1 MEESLAA
8 CHKTRMTT
16 APRLDLTS
24 ALLLVFLSVLWGGSF
39 LFAKIAVGA
48 IPVFVAL
55 AARVMIGA
63 AGLGAYLLIIGHSLP
78 RELRIWR
85 MFLFMGLFNNAIPFA
100 LLFWAQTEI
109 SAGLGAILN
118 ATTPLFTLIVAHIF
132 TRDEKITRGKLLG
145 IGIGFCGVAV
155 LVGPSLLLDP
165 GRATL
170 AKFACILASLS
181 YGFASVFGRRFA
193 REGISPLSATFGQI
207 TTSSLLIFPVA
218 LFFNPIETLMH
229 ARTQIYFVL
238 LALGLV
244 STAFAYVLFY
254 RILARAGATNVTLVT
269 LLVPVSATILGALVL
284 GETLTPLQGIGMAL
298 IGAGLLVMDGRAL
311 ALFKK

>member
-1 MEESLAA
+1 MN
-8 CHKTRMTT
+8 TT
-16 APRLDLTS
+16 APRLDLTT
-24 ALLLVFLSVLWGGSF
+24 ALLLLFLSVLWGASF

-48 IPVFVAL
+48 IPVLVAL

-63 AGLGAYLLIIGHSLP
+63 ASLGLYLIVTRHELP

-85 MFLFMGLFNNAIPFA
+85 MFLFMGVFNNAIPFA

-109 SAGLGAILN
+109 TAGLGAILN
-118 ATTPLFTLIVAHIF
+118 AMTPIFTLIVAHF
-132 TRDEKITRGKLLG
+132 LTRDEKITRDKLIG

-165 GRATL
+165 GRAAL
-170 AKFACILASLS
+170 AKVACIVASVS

-193 REGISPLSATFGQI
+193 REGVSPLSATFGQI
-207 TTSSLLIFPVA
+207 VTSSLVIFPIA
-218 LFFNPIETLMH
+218 LFFHPVATL
-229 ARTQIYFVL
+229 AAAPVEVY
-238 LALGLV
+238 LALLGLGII

-254 RILARAGATNVTLVT
+254 KILARAGATNVSLVT

-284 GETLTPLQGIGMAL
+284 DETLTPMQGLGMAL
-298 IGAGLLVMDGRAL
+298 ISIGLLVMDGRAVK
-311 ALFKK
+311 AIRNI

>member
-1 MEESLAA
+1 MN
-8 CHKTRMTT
+8 TT

-24 ALLLVFLSVLWGGSF
+24 ALLLLFLSLLWGASF

-63 AGLGAYLLIIGHSLP
+63 ASLGLYLIVTRHELP

-85 MFLFMGLFNNAIPFA
+85 MFLFMGVFNNAIPFA

-109 SAGLGAILN
+109 TAGLGAILN
-118 ATTPLFTLIVAHIF
+118 AMTPIFTLIVAHVL
-132 TRDEKITRGKLLG
+132 TRDEKITRDKLIG

-165 GRATL
+165 GRAAL
-170 AKFACILASLS
+170 AKLACIAASVS

-193 REGISPLSATFGQI
+193 REGVSPLSATFGQI
-207 TTSSLLIFPVA
+207 VTSTLVIFPIA
-218 LFFNPIETLMH
+218 LFFHPVATL
-229 ARTQIYFVL
+229 AAAPVEVY
-238 LALGLV
+238 LALLGLGIV

-254 RILARAGATNVTLVT
+254 KILARAGATNVSLVT

-284 GETLTPLQGIGMAL
+284 DETLTPMQGLGMAL
-298 IGAGLLVMDGRAL
+298 ISIGLLVMDGRIVKAIRPI
-311 ALFKK
+311 

>member
-1 MEESLAA
+1 MN
-8 CHKTRMTT
+8 TT

-24 ALLLVFLSVLWGGSF
+24 ALLLLFLSVLWGASF

-55 AARVMIGA
+55 AARVLIGA
-63 AGLGAYLLIIGHSLP
+63 ASLGLYLIVTRHQMP

-85 MFLFMGLFNNAIPFA
+85 MFLFMGVFNNAIPFA

-109 SAGLGAILN
+109 TAGLGAILN
-118 ATTPLFTLIVAHIF
+118 AMTPIFTLIVAHF
-132 TRDEKITRGKLLG
+132 LTRDEKITRDKLIG
-145 IGIGFCGVAV
+145 IGIGFVGVAV

-165 GRATL
+165 GRAAL
-170 AKFACILASLS
+170 AKVACIAASVS

-193 REGISPLSATFGQI
+193 REGVSPLSATFGQI
-207 TTSSLLIFPVA
+207 ITSSLVIFPIA
-218 LFFNPIETLMH
+218 LFFHPVATL
-229 ARTQIYFVL
+229 AAAPVEVY
-238 LALGLV
+238 LALLGLGIV

-254 RILARAGATNVTLVT
+254 KILARAGAINVSLVT

-284 GETLTPLQGIGMAL
+284 DETLTPMQGLGMAL
-298 IGAGLLVMDGRAL
+298 ISIGLLVMDGRAVK
-311 ALFKK
+311 AIRNI

>member
-1 MEESLAA
+1 MN
-8 CHKTRMTT
+8 TT

-24 ALLLVFLSVLWGGSF
+24 ALLLLFLSVLWGASF

-63 AGLGAYLLIIGHSLP
+63 ASLGLYLIVTRHELP

-85 MFLFMGLFNNAIPFA
+85 MFLFMGVFNNAIPFG

-109 SAGLGAILN
+109 TAGLGAILN
-118 ATTPLFTLIVAHIF
+118 SMTPIFTLIVAHF
-132 TRDEKITRGKLLG
+132 LTRDEKITRDKLIG

-165 GRATL
+165 GRAAL
-170 AKFACILASLS
+170 AKVACIVASVS

-193 REGISPLSATFGQI
+193 REGVSPLSATFGQI
-207 TTSSLLIFPVA
+207 VTSSLVIFPIA
-218 LFFNPIETLMH
+218 LFFHPVATL
-229 ARTQIYFVL
+229 AAAPVEVY
-238 LALGLV
+238 LALLGLGIV

-254 RILARAGATNVTLVT
+254 KILARAGATNVSLVT

-284 GETLTPLQGIGMAL
+284 DETLTPMQGLGMAL
-298 IGAGLLVMDGRAL
+298 ISIGLLVMDGRAVK
-311 ALFKK
+311 AIRNI

>member
-1 MEESLAA
+1 MN
-8 CHKTRMTT
+8 TT

-24 ALLLVFLSVLWGGSF
+24 ALLLLFLSLLWGASF

-63 AGLGAYLLIIGHSLP
+63 ASLGLYLIVTRHALP

-85 MFLFMGLFNNAIPFA
+85 MFLFMGVFNNAIPFA

-109 SAGLGAILN
+109 TAGLGAILN
-118 ATTPLFTLIVAHIF
+118 AMTPIFTLIVAHVL
-132 TRDEKITRGKLLG
+132 TRDEKITRDKLIG

-165 GRATL
+165 GRAAL
-170 AKFACILASLS
+170 AKLACIAASVS

-193 REGISPLSATFGQI
+193 REGVSPLSATFGQI
-207 TTSSLLIFPVA
+207 VTSTLVIFPIA
-218 LFFNPIETLMH
+218 LFFHPVATL
-229 ARTQIYFVL
+229 AAAPVEVY
-238 LALGLV
+238 LALLGLGIV

-254 RILARAGATNVTLVT
+254 KILARAGATNVSLVT

-284 GETLTPLQGIGMAL
+284 DETLTPMQGLGMAL
-298 IGAGLLVMDGRAL
+298 ISIGLLVMDGRIIKAIRTI
-311 ALFKK
+311 

>member
-1 MEESLAA
+1 
-8 CHKTRMTT
+8 
-16 APRLDLTS
+16 
-24 ALLLVFLSVLWGGSF
+24 VLWGASF

-63 AGLGAYLLIIGHSLP
+63 ASLGLYLIVTRHELP

-85 MFLFMGLFNNAIPFA
+85 MFLFMGVFNNAVPFA

-109 SAGLGAILN
+109 TAGLGAILN
-118 ATTPLFTLIVAHIF
+118 AMTPIFTLIVAHF
-132 TRDEKITRGKLLG
+132 LTRDEKITRDKLIG

-165 GRATL
+165 GRAAL
-170 AKFACILASLS
+170 AKVACIVASVS

-193 REGISPLSATFGQI
+193 REGVSPLSATFGQI
-207 TTSSLLIFPVA
+207 VTSSLVIFPIA
-218 LFFNPIETLMH
+218 LFFHPVATL
-229 ARTQIYFVL
+229 AAAPVEVY
-238 LALGLV
+238 LALLGLGIV

-254 RILARAGATNVTLVT
+254 KILARAGATNVSLVT

-284 GETLTPLQGIGMAL
+284 DETLTPMQGLGMAL
-298 IGAGLLVMDGRAL
+298 ISIGLLVMDGRAVK
-311 ALFKK
+311 AIRNI

>member
-1 MEESLAA
+1 MN
-8 CHKTRMTT
+8 TT

-24 ALLLVFLSVLWGGSF
+24 ALLLLFLSLLWGASF

-63 AGLGAYLLIIGHSLP
+63 ASLGLYLIVTSHELP

-85 MFLFMGLFNNAIPFA
+85 MFLFMGVFNNAIPFT

-109 SAGLGAILN
+109 TAGLGAILN
-118 ATTPLFTLIVAHIF
+118 AMTPIFTLIVAHVL
-132 TRDEKITRGKLLG
+132 TRDEKITRDKLIG

-165 GRATL
+165 GRAAL
-170 AKFACILASLS
+170 AKLACIAASVS

-193 REGISPLSATFGQI
+193 REGVSPLSATFGQI
-207 TTSSLLIFPVA
+207 VTSSLVIFPIA
-218 LFFNPIETLMH
+218 LFFHPVATL
-229 ARTQIYFVL
+229 AAAPVEVY
-238 LALGLV
+238 LALLGLGIV

-254 RILARAGATNVTLVT
+254 KILARAGATNVSLVT

-284 GETLTPLQGIGMAL
+284 DETLTPMQGLGMAL
-298 IGAGLLVMDGRAL
+298 ISIGLLVMDGRIVKAIRTI
-311 ALFKK
+311 

>member
-1 MEESLAA
+1 MN
-8 CHKTRMTT
+8 TT

-24 ALLLVFLSVLWGGSF
+24 ALLLLFLSVLWGASF

-63 AGLGAYLLIIGHSLP
+63 ASLGLYLIVTRHELP

-85 MFLFMGLFNNAIPFA
+85 MFLFMGVFNNAIPFA

-109 SAGLGAILN
+109 TAGLGAILN
-118 ATTPLFTLIVAHIF
+118 AMTPIFTLIVAHF
-132 TRDEKITRGKLLG
+132 LTRDEKITRDKLIG

-165 GRATL
+165 GRAAL
-170 AKFACILASLS
+170 AKVACIVASVS

-193 REGISPLSATFGQI
+193 REGVSPLSATFGQI
-207 TTSSLLIFPVA
+207 VTSSLVIFPIA
-218 LFFNPIETLMH
+218 LFFHPVATL
-229 ARTQIYFVL
+229 AAAPVEVY
-238 LALGLV
+238 LALLGLGII

-254 RILARAGATNVTLVT
+254 KILARAGATNVSLVT

-284 GETLTPLQGIGMAL
+284 DETLTPMQGLGMAL
-298 IGAGLLVMDGRAL
+298 ISIGLLVMDGRAVK
-311 ALFKK
+311 AIRNI

>member
-1 MEESLAA
+1 
-8 CHKTRMTT
+8 MTS

-24 ALLLVFLSVLWGGSF
+24 ALLLVFLSVLWGASF
-39 LFAKIAVGA
+39 LFAKMAVGA
-48 IPVFVAL
+48 LPVFVAL

-63 AGLGAYLLIIGHSLP
+63 AGLGLYLFVIGHQLP
-78 RELRIWR
+78 RAPRIWL
-85 MFLFMGLFNNAIPFA
+85 MFLFMGLFNNAVPFA

-109 SAGLGAILN
+109 TAGLGAILN
-118 ATTPLFTLIVAHIF
+118 ATTPLFTLIIAHLF
-132 TRDEKITRGKLLG
+132 TRDEKINAAKLLG
-145 IGIGFCGVAV
+145 IAIGFGGVAV

-170 AKFACILASLS
+170 AKIACIIASIS

-193 REGISPLSATFGQI
+193 KEGISPLSATFGQI
-207 TTSSLLIFPVA
+207 TTSSLLIFPAA
-218 LFFNPIETLMH
+218 LFFDPVTALAH
-229 ARTQIYFVL
+229 APVHIYFVL

-269 LLVPVSATILGALVL
+269 LMVPVSATLLGALVL
-284 GETLTPLQGIGMAL
+284 GETLTPSQGLGMAL
-298 IGAGLLVMDGRAL
+298 IGFGLLVMDGRL
-311 ALFKK
+311 LKLLRR

>member
-1 MEESLAA
+1 MN
-8 CHKTRMTT
+8 TT

-24 ALLLVFLSVLWGGSF
+24 ALLLLFLSVLWGASF

-63 AGLGAYLLIIGHSLP
+63 ASLGLYLIVTRHELP

-85 MFLFMGLFNNAIPFA
+85 MFLFMGVFNNAVPFA

-109 SAGLGAILN
+109 TAGLGAILN
-118 ATTPLFTLIVAHIF
+118 AMTPIFTLIVAHF
-132 TRDEKITRGKLLG
+132 LTRDEKITRDKLIG

-165 GRATL
+165 GRAAL
-170 AKFACILASLS
+170 AKVACIVASVS

-193 REGISPLSATFGQI
+193 REGVSPLSATFGQI
-207 TTSSLLIFPVA
+207 VTSSLVIFPIA
-218 LFFNPIETLMH
+218 LFFHPVATL
-229 ARTQIYFVL
+229 AAAPVEVY
-238 LALGLV
+238 LALLGLGIV

-254 RILARAGATNVTLVT
+254 KILARAGATNVSLVT

-284 GETLTPLQGIGMAL
+284 DETLTPMQGLGMAL
-298 IGAGLLVMDGRAL
+298 ISIGLLVMDGRAVK
-311 ALFKK
+311 AIRNI

>member
-1 MEESLAA
+1 MN
-8 CHKTRMTT
+8 TT

-24 ALLLVFLSVLWGGSF
+24 ALLLLFLSLLWGASF

-63 AGLGAYLLIIGHSLP
+63 ASLGLYLIVTRHELP

-85 MFLFMGLFNNAIPFA
+85 MFLFMGVFNNAIPFA

-109 SAGLGAILN
+109 TAGLGAILN
-118 ATTPLFTLIVAHIF
+118 AMTPIFTLIVAHVL
-132 TRDEKITRGKLLG
+132 TRDEKITRDKLIG

-165 GRATL
+165 GRAAL
-170 AKFACILASLS
+170 AKLACIAASVS

-193 REGISPLSATFGQI
+193 REGVSPLSATFGQI
-207 TTSSLLIFPVA
+207 VTSTLVIFPIA
-218 LFFNPIETLMH
+218 LFFHPVATL
-229 ARTQIYFVL
+229 AAAPVEVY
-238 LALGLV
+238 LALLGLGIV

-254 RILARAGATNVTLVT
+254 KILARAGATNVSLVT

-284 GETLTPLQGIGMAL
+284 DETLTPMQGLGMAL
-298 IGAGLLVMDGRAL
+298 ISIGLLVMDGRIVKAIRTI
-311 ALFKK
+311 

>member
-1 MEESLAA
+1 MN
-8 CHKTRMTT
+8 TT

-24 ALLLVFLSVLWGGSF
+24 ALLLLFLSLLWGASF

-63 AGLGAYLLIIGHSLP
+63 ASLGLYLIVTRHALP

-85 MFLFMGLFNNAIPFA
+85 MFLFMGVFNNAIPFA

-109 SAGLGAILN
+109 TAGLGAILN
-118 ATTPLFTLIVAHIF
+118 AMTPIFTLIVAHF
-132 TRDEKITRGKLLG
+132 LTRDEKITRDKLIG

-165 GRATL
+165 GRAAL
-170 AKFACILASLS
+170 AKVACIVASVS

-193 REGISPLSATFGQI
+193 REGVSPLSATFGQI
-207 TTSSLLIFPVA
+207 VTSSLVIFPIA
-218 LFFNPIETLMH
+218 LFFHPVATL
-229 ARTQIYFVL
+229 AAAPVEVY
-238 LALGLV
+238 LALLGLGII

-254 RILARAGATNVTLVT
+254 KILARAGATNVSLVT

-284 GETLTPLQGIGMAL
+284 DETLTPMQGLGMAL
-298 IGAGLLVMDGRAL
+298 ISIGLLVMDGRAVK
-311 ALFKK
+311 AIRNI

>member
-1 MEESLAA
+1 MN
-8 CHKTRMTT
+8 TT

-24 ALLLVFLSVLWGGSF
+24 ALLLLFLSVLWGASF

-63 AGLGAYLLIIGHSLP
+63 ASLGLYLIVTRHELP

-85 MFLFMGLFNNAIPFA
+85 MFLFMGVFNNAVPFA

-109 SAGLGAILN
+109 TAGLGAILN
-118 ATTPLFTLIVAHIF
+118 AMTPIFTLIVAHF
-132 TRDEKITRGKLLG
+132 LTRDEKITRDKLIG

-165 GRATL
+165 GRAAL
-170 AKFACILASLS
+170 AKVACIVASVS

-193 REGISPLSATFGQI
+193 REGVSPLSATFGQI
-207 TTSSLLIFPVA
+207 VTSSLVIFPIA
-218 LFFNPIETLMH
+218 LFFHPVATL
-229 ARTQIYFVL
+229 AAAPVEVY
-238 LALGLV
+238 LALLGLGII

-254 RILARAGATNVTLVT
+254 KILARAGATNVSLVT

-284 GETLTPLQGIGMAL
+284 DETLTPMQGLGMAL
-298 IGAGLLVMDGRAL
+298 ISIGLLVMDGRAVK
-311 ALFKK
+311 AIRNI

>member
-1 MEESLAA
+1 MN
-8 CHKTRMTT
+8 TT

-24 ALLLVFLSVLWGGSF
+24 ALLLLFLSVLWGASF

-63 AGLGAYLLIIGHSLP
+63 ASLGLYLIVTRHELP

-85 MFLFMGLFNNAIPFA
+85 MFLFMGVFNNAIPFA

-109 SAGLGAILN
+109 TAGLGAILN
-118 ATTPLFTLIVAHIF
+118 AMTPIFTLIVAHF
-132 TRDEKITRGKLLG
+132 LTRDEKITRDKLIG

-165 GRATL
+165 GRAAL
-170 AKFACILASLS
+170 AKVACIVASVS

-193 REGISPLSATFGQI
+193 REGVSPLSATFGQI
-207 TTSSLLIFPVA
+207 VTSSLVIFPIA
-218 LFFNPIETLMH
+218 LFFHPVATL
-229 ARTQIYFVL
+229 AAAPVEVY
-238 LALGLV
+238 LALLGLGII

-254 RILARAGATNVTLVT
+254 KILARAGATNVSLVT

-284 GETLTPLQGIGMAL
+284 DETLTPMQGLGMAL
-298 IGAGLLVMDGRAL
+298 ISIGLLVMDGRI
-311 ALFKK
+311 FDRIRQSIGHHTNN

>member
-1 MEESLAA
+1 MN
-8 CHKTRMTT
+8 TT

-24 ALLLVFLSVLWGGSF
+24 ALLLLFLSVLWGASF

-63 AGLGAYLLIIGHSLP
+63 ASLGLYLIVTRHELP

-85 MFLFMGLFNNAIPFA
+85 MFLFMGVFNNAIPFA

-109 SAGLGAILN
+109 TAGLGAILN
-118 ATTPLFTLIVAHIF
+118 AMTPIFTLIVAHF
-132 TRDEKITRGKLLG
+132 LTRDEKITRDKLIG

-165 GRATL
+165 GRAAL
-170 AKFACILASLS
+170 AKVACIVASVS

-193 REGISPLSATFGQI
+193 REGVSPLSATFGQI
-207 TTSSLLIFPVA
+207 VTSSLVIFPIA
-218 LFFNPIETLMH
+218 LFFHPVATL
-229 ARTQIYFVL
+229 AAAPVEVY
-238 LALGLV
+238 LALLGLGIV

-254 RILARAGATNVTLVT
+254 KILARAGATNVSLVT

-284 GETLTPLQGIGMAL
+284 DETLTPMQGLGMAL
-298 IGAGLLVMDGRAL
+298 ISIGLLVMDGRAVK
-311 ALFKK
+311 AIRNI

>member
-1 MEESLAA
+1 MN
-8 CHKTRMTT
+8 TT

-24 ALLLVFLSVLWGGSF
+24 ALLLLFLSLLWGASF

-63 AGLGAYLLIIGHSLP
+63 ASLGLYLIVTRHALP

-85 MFLFMGLFNNAIPFA
+85 MFLFMGVFNNAIPFA

-109 SAGLGAILN
+109 TAGLGAILN
-118 ATTPLFTLIVAHIF
+118 AMTPIFTLIVAHVL
-132 TRDEKITRGKLLG
+132 TRDEKITRDKLIG

-165 GRATL
+165 GRAAL
-170 AKFACILASLS
+170 AKLACIAASVS

-193 REGISPLSATFGQI
+193 REGVSPLSATFGQI
-207 TTSSLLIFPVA
+207 VTSTLVIFPIA
-218 LFFNPIETLMH
+218 LFFHPVATL
-229 ARTQIYFVL
+229 AAAPVEVY
-238 LALGLV
+238 LALLGLGIV

-254 RILARAGATNVTLVT
+254 KILARAGATNVSLVT

-284 GETLTPLQGIGMAL
+284 DETLTPMQGLGMAL
-298 IGAGLLVMDGRAL
+298 ISIGLLVMDGRAVK
-311 ALFKK
+311 AIRNI

>member
-1 MEESLAA
+1 MN
-8 CHKTRMTT
+8 TT

-24 ALLLVFLSVLWGGSF
+24 ALLLLFLSVLWGASF

-48 IPVFVAL
+48 IPVLVAL

-63 AGLGAYLLIIGHSLP
+63 ASLGLYLIVTRHELP

-85 MFLFMGLFNNAIPFA
+85 MFLFMGVFNNAIPFA

-109 SAGLGAILN
+109 TAGLGAILN
-118 ATTPLFTLIVAHIF
+118 AMTPIFTLIVAHF
-132 TRDEKITRGKLLG
+132 LTRDEKITRDKLIG

-165 GRATL
+165 GRAAL
-170 AKFACILASLS
+170 AKVACIVASVS

-193 REGISPLSATFGQI
+193 REGVSPLSATFGQI
-207 TTSSLLIFPVA
+207 VTSSLVIFPIA
-218 LFFNPIETLMH
+218 LFFHPVATL
-229 ARTQIYFVL
+229 AAAPVEVY
-238 LALGLV
+238 LALLGLGIV

-254 RILARAGATNVTLVT
+254 KILARAGATNVSLVT

-284 GETLTPLQGIGMAL
+284 DETLTPMQGLGMAL
-298 IGAGLLVMDGRAL
+298 ISIGLLVMDGRAVKAIL
-311 ALFKK
+311 SRL